1 MKKMLTFLIATILIL
16 AMSLM
21 PLQAITGINSL
32 VSYVKVMKLKVA
44 VMGKMLI

>member
-32 VSYVKVMKLKVA
+32 VMVKVMKLKVA